1 MALRKIVLQGDECLT
16 KVCRPVTEFN
26 QRLHTLIDDMK
37 ETLLDSGGV
46 GLAAPQVG
54 VLRRVCVVMNEDED
68 IIELVNPEIIAAEG
82 EQTGLE
88 GCLSIP
94 GKFGIVTRPYTV
106 RVRAQDRD
114 GNFFEVEDEEL
125 TARCFCHEIE
135 HLDGHLFVEHTD
147 HLIRPFFR
155 LGPYY
160 HLSKPYH
167 PLRRLVEDGHEICGV
182 FTQPDKPKNRGHKLA
197 FSPVK
202 EYALSQGLT
211 VYQPVKL
218 RDGTA
223 LELIRSLAPELT
235 VVAAY
240 GRILPEDILAAPKLG
255 SINVH
260 SSLLP
265 KYRGAAPINWAVLNG
280 DAVTGVTIMYM
291 AKELDAGDIISA
303 AETPIDPDEDA
314 LTLTNR
320 LAELGAE
327 TLSRTVQALAAGTAG
342 RTKQD
347 ESAVTFAPMLSR
359 ELSPMDFTRPAR
371 SLHDQVRGLQPW
383 PCAVTELSGATVK
396 VYRTAVGGAVKAAPG
411 TIVRADKTGI
421 EIACGDGRTLRIL
434 ELQPQNGKRMAA
446 ASYLAGHPVQVTV

>member
-1 MALRKIVLQGDECLT
+1 
-16 KVCRPVTEFN
+16 
-26 QRLHTLIDDMK
+26 
-37 ETLLDSGGV
+37 
-46 GLAAPQVG
+46 
-54 VLRRVCVVMNEDED
+54 MNILFMGTPD
-68 IIELVNPEIIAAEG
+68 IAAAA
-82 EQTGLE
+82 LE
-88 GCLSIP
+88 AILDAGHTVC
-94 GKFGIVTRPYTV
+94 GVYTRADKPV
-106 RVRAQDRD
+106 GRKQV
-114 GNFFEVEDEEL
+114 L
-125 TARCFCHEIE
+125 TA
-135 HLDGHLFVEHTD
+135 
-147 HLIRPFFR
+147 P
-155 LGPYY
+155 
-160 HLSKPYH
+160 
-167 PLRRLVEDGHEICGV
+167 
-182 FTQPDKPKNRGHKLA
+182 
-197 FSPVK
+197 PVK
-202 EYALSQGLT
+202 RTALAHGIP
-211 VYQPVKL
+211 VFQPGTL
-218 RDGTA
+218 RDA
-223 LELIRSLAPELT
+223 AQAENIRALAPELI
-235 VVAAY
+235 VVVAY

-327 TLSRTVQALAAGTAG
+327 TLSRTVQALNDGTAG
-342 RTKQD
+342 RTRQD

-421 EIACGDGRTLRIL
+421 EIACGDGLTLRIL
-434 ELQPQNGKRMAA
+434 ELQPQNGKRMAV

>member
-1 MALRKIVLQGDECLT
+1 M
-16 KVCRPVTEFN
+16 
-26 QRLHTLIDDMK
+26 
-37 ETLLDSGGV
+37 
-46 GLAAPQVG
+46 
-54 VLRRVCVVMNEDED
+54 
-68 IIELVNPEIIAAEG
+68 
-82 EQTGLE
+82 
-88 GCLSIP
+88 
-94 GKFGIVTRPYTV
+94 
-106 RVRAQDRD
+106 
-114 GNFFEVEDEEL
+114 
-125 TARCFCHEIE
+125 
-135 HLDGHLFVEHTD
+135 
-147 HLIRPFFR
+147 
-155 LGPYY
+155 
-160 HLSKPYH
+160 SK
-167 PLRRLVEDGHEICGV
+167 
-182 FTQPDKPKNRGHKLA
+182 
-197 FSPVK
+197 
-202 EYALSQGLT
+202 
-211 VYQPVKL
+211 KL

-265 KYRGAAPINWAVLNG
+265 QYRGAAPINWAVLNG

-342 RTKQD
+342 RTRQD

-421 EIACGDGRTLRIL
+421 EIACGDGLTLRIL

>member
-1 MALRKIVLQGDECLT
+1 MRI
-16 KVCRPVTEFN
+16 
-26 QRLHTLIDDMK
+26 
-37 ETLLDSGGV
+37 
-46 GLAAPQVG
+46 
-54 VLRRVCVVMNEDED
+54 
-68 IIELVNPEIIAAEG
+68 
-82 EQTGLE
+82 
-88 GCLSIP
+88 
-94 GKFGIVTRPYTV
+94 
-106 RVRAQDRD
+106 
-114 GNFFEVEDEEL
+114 
-125 TARCFCHEIE
+125 
-135 HLDGHLFVEHTD
+135 LFMGTPDFAVA
-147 HLIRPFFR
+147 
-155 LGPYY
+155 
-160 HLSKPYH
+160 S
-167 PLRRLVEDGHEICGV
+167 LRRLVEDGHEICGV

-211 VYQPVKL
+211 VYQPTKL

-223 LELIRSLAPELT
+223 LELIRTLAPELT

-240 GRILPEDILAAPKLG
+240 GRILPEDILVTPKLG

-265 KYRGAAPINWAVLNG
+265 QYRGAAPINWAVLNG

-327 TLSRTVQALAAGTAG
+327 TLSGRGAGFQLGFCGGRLPG

-359 ELSPMDFTRPAR
+359 ELSPMDFPRPAR